1 MTPALTSFLEHYTR
15 RVNQQLVQNL
25 PPAPA
30 GGEHLLAAMN
40 YSLLNGGKRI
50 RPILAYASAEVV
62 GTIGPLTDRAA
73 CALECIHA
81 YSLIHDDLPAM
92 DDDDLRRGEATC
104 HIAFDEAT
112 AILAGDA
119 LQSLA
124 FEILANAAPDADL
137 GPGQSAD
144 LILALVRELGRA
156 AGASGM
162 VAGQAIDLAA
172 VSRQLTLEQLEHM
185 HRHKTGALIEAS
197 VVMGALSGGQP
208 TTQQLD
214 ALRMYAQAIG
224 LAFQVQ
230 DDILDVTV
238 ETGLLGKRQGADRER
253 NKPTYVALLGLDHAR
268 SKARELHD
276 QALQALETFDGR
288 ADHLRDMAS
297 FIVERGV

>member
-1 MTPALTSFLEHYTR
+1 MTPALTSFVEHYTR

-25 PPAPA
+25 SPAPT
-30 GGEHLLAAMN
+30 GGEHLLAAMR

-50 RPILAYASAEVV
+50 RPVLTYASAEA
-62 GTIGPLTDRAA
+62 IGSIGILTDRAA
-73 CALECIHA
+73 CALECVHA

-124 FEILANAAPDADL
+124 FEILAEAAPGADQDAE
-137 GPGQSAD
+137 
-144 LILALVRELGRA
+144 LILTLVRELGHA
-156 AGASGM
+156 AGATGM

-172 VSRQLTLEQLEHM
+172 VSQQLTLEQLEHM

-197 VVMGALSGGQP
+197 VVMGALSGGLP
-208 TTQQLD
+208 TEQQLR
-214 ALRMYAQAIG
+214 ALRNYAQAIG

-268 SKARELHD
+268 RKARELHD
-276 QALQALETFDGR
+276 QALQALETFDSR
-288 ADHLRDMAS
+288 ADHLRDLAS
-297 FIVERGV
+297 YIIERGA